1 MAPKRKDNAG
11 EELTG
16 RERKKIKLTAARTIE
31 VQSQSDATPGPSVP
45 MSRLPSTIDVEKF
58 VEARAF
64 EIDAMQKAMK
74 TANSSSTQRAW
85 QALPRHLRRRAA
97 SHDVR
102 RVPLKLRD
110 KARAEMDPIRKKTLG
125 SMPKRGKLKRISQTD
140 KFLSRQRDKT
150 WLETHLWHAKRM
162 KMSDMWGYRLAVHP
176 TEKAYRPSHRASVH
190 GSILHDA
197 SYHSLV
203 EMRGPQE
210 ILISML
216 ELSCDPQGPGPG
228 SKRCLGGSRTLETH
242 LYEPGGYPFAL
253 IAPVTIIWR
262 PTANAIQEESQ
273 VAAPL
278 EGKGKKDGK
287 QQTSELPVAPLEE
300 LRTVWLRFH
309 PSAQNEVL
317 ANLKTVASQILS
329 KYKSNNSLAKDVN
342 VEINDLKD
350 RINVFEIM
358 GPKASQVIKG
368 SLSPASHEKTEDFR
382 KFWSSLTN
390 LQTAGSLPRGMIVG
404 FKVDDPRLNFPPKD
418 AKCKPNTSGLGSV
431 VFPSSTLASSEIW
444 DESIRDALA
453 KPRYKKKELDE
464 RRSKNIIPG
473 TPLNPLRQDDRIPVL
488 LIQRTLEAQS
498 SGSDSQA
505 LHGWTLIVPS
515 GWSMAFFSSLIFT
528 GTRVAGQRE
537 RQTQAY
543 EAGTVYFPWDYPFTA
558 AYTTYS
564 MDREK
569 QERESWERKPPAKRV
584 NYDKL
589 GTISPWKAD
598 WATLLGLQRN
608 SQERGEEEDLVT
620 TQRDMPAADKDDV
633 QKNVKPWLLRGSE
646 AQKILESATKVFN
659 PSAYLLSEMGRL
671 RLKRSQEPFSV
682 DLKAADLLQGALVNI
697 KLVMCSRGA
706 PEDLSIIYSVGDEEA
721 RRWEKLLQNFT
732 TSAMDPEEETPEELE
747 LAEIVPPEESVIGY
761 VTTGHFS
768 LSRGQGFA
776 IGAIPVTRFFEL
788 RQQTNRLH
796 PNRMHVTSKELS
808 PLVKVRNR
816 NSQQCRAARL
826 EILFDGYK

>member
-1 MAPKRKDNAG
+1 M
-11 EELTG
+11 TG
-16 RERKKIKLTAARTIE
+16 
-31 VQSQSDATPGPSVP
+31 
-45 MSRLPSTIDVEKF
+45 LPSTIDVEKF

-110 KARAEMDPIRKKTLG
+110 KARAEIHWQMDPIRKKTLG

-273 VAAPL
+273 
-278 EGKGKKDGK
+278 
-287 QQTSELPVAPLEE
+287 

-633 QKNVKPWLLRGSE
+633 QKNVKPC
-646 AQKILESATKVFN
+646 
-659 PSAYLLSEMGRL
+659 AYLLSEMGRL

-788 RQQTNRLH
+788 RQQTNRS
-796 PNRMHVTSKELS
+796 V
-808 PLVKVRNR
+808 
-816 NSQQCRAARL
+816 A
-826 EILFDGYK
+826 